1 VSKPFRVLIADD
13 MSAKA
18 KEVLETSSKIQVDVK
33 TKLPPEE
40 LSSIIGDYQCLV
52 VRSATKV
59 TASIIEAGG
68 KLQLIGRA
76 GIGVD
81 NIDVTAASRRGIL
94 VENAPSGNSVTTAE
108 HAISLLMSLARQIP
122 QATAS
127 MKARKW
133 EKNAFKGRE
142 LMGKT
147 LGVIGLGNIGRIA
160 ASRGRGLEMRVV
172 AYDPFIGAD
181 AAARLGVELLPL
193 DELYAQADFITIHTP
208 LTSETEG
215 LVGADAFK
223 KMKKGVMIVNAAR
236 GGIVDEAALLAALEE
251 GKVGGAALD
260 VFEKEPPPTD
270 HPLVGHPNVI
280 CTPHLGAS
288 TKEASEK
295 VAVELAE
302 QIVEFAEK
310 GTIRNAINLP
320 AVSGDAAERL
330 APWLEL
336 AEHLGALVGQLARRE
351 GEGFVDEL
359 SVEIIG
365 EPADLGSTPCTSAA
379 LVGMLRTFMDVPVN
393 RVNAPVIAAD
403 RGLELSE
410 IKRSKDRDLT
420 SAVAV
425 TATGPETSVY
435 VKGTLYHVGDRLEPR
450 VVQIDQFLVEVTPKG
465 TLLAVLNED
474 KPGVI
479 GKVGTLLGE
488 RGINVGSM
496 TVGLDRDKKVA
507 MALWN
512 VDGEVPDEVV
522 DGVRALPEVER
533 VRLIEL

>member
-270 HPLVGHPNVI
+270 HPLVGHPTVI